1 MPVQTRIQSRRD
13 TAANWTSTNPVLSA
27 GEFGYETDTT
37 KLKVGNGSSAW
48 TALGYISA
56 SQTTA
61 NVSSGLVYITGGTFS
76 ITNAAPLNL
85 DNVFTSTYDNYL
97 LTTQNV
103 TSAVGTTSVILQWRV
118 GGATTTSGYFTAY
131 AGFTSAGAT
140 YNASNNGGSVG
151 IDVALAE
158 VAAGSGSSAVQIMT
172 PKTTGAAAAYGQLWA
187 QGAGYYVTRQGGG
200 STTAGTD
207 FDGFTLRASASTIT
221 GSYTLY
227 GYCK

>member
-61 NVSSGLVYITGGTFS
+61 NVSSGLVYITSGSLS

-97 LTTQNV
+97 LTTQNL

-118 GGATTTSGYFTAY
+118 GGATTTSGYFVAY
-131 AGFTSAGAT
+131 QGYTSAGAT
-140 YNASNNGGSVG
+140 YNANNNGSAVG
-151 IDVALAE
+151 IDIGLAE
-158 VAAGSGSSAVQIMT
+158 TAAGSGSSVINIMT
-172 PKTTGAAAAYGQLWA
+172 PKTTGQAAAWGQMFA
-187 QGAGYYVTRQGGG
+187 QGPGYYVNRNGGG
-200 STTAGTD
+200 ALNAGTD
-207 FDGFTLRASASTIT
+207 FDGITLRASASTIT
-221 GSYTLY
+221 GSYILY
-227 GYCK
+227 GYRK